1 MVTYLFSFPQRYI
14 PDFVSIRQVQLL
26 YINRFYATVITN
38 SQPGYYSIFNIAKL
52 QGTTKRHTTIYEVI
66 YTLFT
71 VFETYRTFT
80 KFSLQQKDT
89 LCNRYFYMY
98 DDILTRPIATK
109 KDSNPQPKPFIQI
122 D

>member
-80 KFSLQQKDT
+80 KFSLQQKINCLYNKMPVEDNEIF
-89 LCNRYFYMY
+89 LF
-98 DDILTRPIATK
+98 A
-109 KDSNPQPKPFIQI
+109 PQAFFLLVFIG
-122 D
+122 